1 MIVKKQIIYLK
12 LTGDF
17 GLTSLRISATSPSW
31 MTRSRNSGLSPLI
44 LLNIITAD
52 NATFGF
58 SEQSWVTRGSNFP
71 SSTNPV
77 SCVEVQVVR
86 IASRMQTQN
95 DNHNGS
101 GLQRS
106 MVIDIHKH
114 KYFIINTKCVV
125 LCTFLFCS
133 C

>member
-1 MIVKKQIIYLK
+1 M
-12 LTGDF
+12 
-17 GLTSLRISATSPSW
+17 
-31 MTRSRNSGLSPLI
+31 
-44 LLNIITAD
+44 
-52 NATFGF
+52 
-58 SEQSWVTRGSNFP
+58 TRGSNFP

-77 SCVEVQVVR
+77 SCEEVQVVR

-114 KYFIINTKCVV
+114 
-125 LCTFLFCS
+125 
-133 C
+133 

>member
-1 MIVKKQIIYLK
+1 M
-12 LTGDF
+12 
-17 GLTSLRISATSPSW
+17 
-31 MTRSRNSGLSPLI
+31 
-44 LLNIITAD
+44 
-52 NATFGF
+52 
-58 SEQSWVTRGSNFP
+58 TRGSNFP

-77 SCVEVQVVR
+77 SCVEAQVVR

-125 LCTFLFCS
+125 LCTNVPFFFAAAKKSNKMSGYTRREQQFSHFFQLCGMRS
-133 C
+133 Q